1 MPQWQPHPVGHSG
14 SPRAAAA
21 VTHARTHCQWPPW
34 PHAPHA
40 HATPRT
46 GSAQMEHRSAGCAAA
61 CSASPLLEGQACRAP
76 EPAFGLARRASC
88 VPAAAALADAPEE
101 QKPSREPSR
110 PHDVLLGMPGGTCRT
125 CRGRCRGTCRGR
137 AVGVMD
143 CRGRAMQDVRLG
155 TPPPPPPSR
164 EPEALLAPTGRLLE
178 GSRRP
183 PEEEEPEALLA
194 PGPPSA
200 SRGMATCGMRHAEL
214 TEGVS
219 RVQCTRRVA

>member
-46 GSAQMEHRSAGCAAA
+46 GSAQMEHCSAGCAAA
-61 CSASPLLEGQACRAP
+61 CSASPLLEGQACSAP

-88 VPAAAALADAPEE
+88 GPAAAALADAPEE

-110 PHDVLLGMPGGTCRT
+110 PHDVLLGMPGGTCR
-125 CRGRCRGTCRGR
+125 GRCRLSE
-137 AVGVMD
+137 D
-143 CRGRAMQDVRLG
+143 CRGADG
-155 TPPPPPPSR
+155 KIFS
-164 EPEALLAPTGRLLE
+164 
-178 GSRRP
+178 
-183 PEEEEPEALLA
+183 
-194 PGPPSA
+194 PGFESYAVKP
-200 SRGMATCGMRHAEL
+200 GGN
-214 TEGVS
+214 
-219 RVQCTRRVA
+219 